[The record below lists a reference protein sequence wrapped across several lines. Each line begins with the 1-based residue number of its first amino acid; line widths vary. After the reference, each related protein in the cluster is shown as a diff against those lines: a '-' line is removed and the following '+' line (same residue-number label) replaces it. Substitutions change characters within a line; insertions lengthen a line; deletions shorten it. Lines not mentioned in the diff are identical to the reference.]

1 MLTATPKLDPV
12 SRDTLLESAV
22 ASALGRGIDGLDDVH
37 REELEYDAFL
47 AHREVHRLRGRA
59 LVDGRWESWSL
70 IEKTTEGPLLAEPYL
85 LDNGVREFDAY
96 ASGLLDDLAPA
107 VRAPRLHGS
116 AAAGDGRLTLLL
128 EEVVHD
134 AGRPLDSESLL
145 RAAHDLGTLAGRWV
159 GRVPEEPWLFTG
171 WIDRHSQPQAMDA
184 GRATLATR
192 HPAVVARLGDRL
204 PAARGLIEAQPRV
217 RGILEGLP
225 HTLCHHDAVGANV
238 FVSSGATVLIDWESV
253 GPGPVGAD
261 LASLLFSSVRRGDA
275 MASVVAEVM
284 EDAVEAYWHGVCDED
299 RSITLGEVRLGLDA
313 SVALRWKLLADL
325 AHAIEHDGS
334 IRRGSLPEEPRE
346 QAMDD
351 LLALADL
358 LLRASRRALE
368 NGSTPST
375 SGSFAAGSDM

>member
-1 MLTATPKLDPV
+1 M
-12 SRDTLLESAV
+12 SRDALLQSAV
-22 ASALGRGIDGLDDVH
+22 ASALGRGIDGLDDVY

-59 LVDGRWESWSL
+59 LVDGKRVPWSL
-70 IEKTTEGPLLAEPYL
+70 IEKTTEGPHLAQPYL

-107 VRAPRLHGS
+107 VRAPRVHGS
-116 AAAGDGRLTLLL
+116 AAAEDGRLTLLL

-134 AGRPLDSESLL
+134 GRRPLDSESLL
-145 RAAHDLGTLAGRWV
+145 TAAHDLGTLAGRWR
-159 GRVPEEPWLFTG
+159 GRVPGEPWLFTG

-184 GRATLATR
+184 GRATLATQ

-204 PAARGLIEAQPRV
+204 PAGRRLIEAQPRV
-217 RGILEGLP
+217 RGILEALP

-238 FVSSGATVLIDWESV
+238 FVVSGETVLIDWESV

-275 MASVVAEVM
+275 MASIVTEVLD
-284 EDAVEAYWHGVCDED
+284 DAVEAYWHGAREED

-313 SVALRWKLLADL
+313 SAALRWKLLADL

-358 LLRASRRALE
+358 LLQASRRAVE

-375 SGSFAAGSDM
+375 PGSFAAGSHM

>member
-1 MLTATPKLDPV
+1 M
-12 SRDTLLESAV
+12 
-22 ASALGRGIDGLDDVH
+22 ASALGCGIDGLDGVH

-47 AHREVHRLRGRA
+47 AHREVYRLRGRA
-59 LVDGRWESWSL
+59 LVDGKRVPWSL

-116 AAAGDGRLTLLL
+116 TAGEDGRLTLLL

-134 AGRPLDSESLL
+134 GTRPLDSESLL
-145 RAAHDLGTLAGRWV
+145 IAAHDLGTLAGHWL
-159 GRVPEEPWLFTG
+159 GRVPDEPWLFTG

-184 GRATLATR
+184 GRATLSTQ
-192 HPAVVARLGDRL
+192 HPPMVARLGDRL
-204 PAARGLIEAQPRV
+204 PAARRLIDAQPRV
-217 RGILEGLP
+217 RGILEALP

-238 FVSSGATVLIDWESV
+238 FVASGETVLIDWESV

-275 MASVVAEVM
+275 MASIVTEVLD
-284 EDAVEAYWHGVCDED
+284 DAVEAYWHGAREED

-313 SVALRWKLLADL
+313 STALRWKLLADL

-358 LLRASRRALE
+358 LLQASRRALE

-375 SGSFAAGSDM
+375 PGSFAAGSHM